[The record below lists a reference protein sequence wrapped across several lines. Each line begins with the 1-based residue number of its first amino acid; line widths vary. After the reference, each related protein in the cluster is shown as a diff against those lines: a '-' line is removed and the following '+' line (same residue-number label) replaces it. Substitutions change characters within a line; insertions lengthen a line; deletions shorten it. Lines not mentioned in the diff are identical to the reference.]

1 MAFDA
6 AALLN
11 ATTTNAGSTEFLLLP
26 TDEEFVANL
35 KVDPD
40 PTKAFTQGTKDGK
53 DWQKLNV
60 QVEMNGSRI
69 SELLQGRDK
78 RTITYGVMLDLTP
91 SGGLDMGK
99 GMNVYLNQLRDACG
113 QRKEGQAWNIS
124 HLNGQTVRVKL
135 KHRKGEG
142 DKVYEDIAKVTKF

>member
-1 MAFDA
+1 MSFDP
-6 AALLN
+6 AALLA

-26 TDEEFVANL
+26 TDEEFVANI
-35 KVDPD
+35 KIDPD
-40 PTKAFTQGTKDGK
+40 PAKAFGFGTKDGK

-60 QVEMNGSRI
+60 QMELSGQRI
-69 SELLQGRDK
+69 SELLSGRDK

-99 GMNVYLNQLRDACG
+99 GMNVMLNQLRDAVG
-113 QRKEGQAWNIS
+113 QRREGQKWGIS
-124 HLNGQTVRVKL
+124 ELNGQTVRVKI

-142 DKVYEDIAKVTKF
+142 DKMYEDIAKVSKF